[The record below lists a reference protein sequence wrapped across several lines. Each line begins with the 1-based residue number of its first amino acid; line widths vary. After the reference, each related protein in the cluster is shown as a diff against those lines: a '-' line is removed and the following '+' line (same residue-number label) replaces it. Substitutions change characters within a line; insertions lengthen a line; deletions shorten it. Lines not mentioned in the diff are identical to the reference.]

1 MIPKSEQGIKQWLD
15 ELKKHPL
22 TAKMREDLAA
32 KELAKRKDA
41 ARKIAALEKERDET
55 VPKLR
60 AILDEKERKL
70 KEAQTAL
77 NTAASEFNTAKYNL
91 SAENH
96 NFETSIANY
105 ATILVE
111 SADPALNIAMAFFQ
125 DKLTWLRSPGRISR
139 NAAGSEVNI
148 FSESKKTRE
157 ESNAPAVKSALAYC
171 QEAIKELESMKLLPI
186 PDLQRIEGLK
196 TAIPDISVYT
206 LFEGEKPLSR

>member
-15 ELKKHPL
+15 ELEKHPL

-41 ARKIAALEKERDET
+41 ARNIAALEKERDET

-77 NTAASEFNTAKYNL
+77 NIAAAEFNTAKYNL
-91 SAENH
+91 STEAH
-96 NFETSIANY
+96 SYETAIANY
-105 ATILVE
+105 AAVLVE
-111 SADPALNIAMAFFQ
+111 SADLAIDAAIVFFQ
-125 DKLTWLRSPGRISR
+125 GKLTWLRSPGRISR
-139 NAAGSEVNI
+139 NAAGSERNI
-148 FSESKKTRE
+148 FSETKITRE

-171 QEAIKELESMKLLPI
+171 QAAIKELEAMKLLPV
-186 PDLQRIEGLK
+186 PDFEKIEDLK
-196 TAIPDISVYT
+196 KKIPDISVYT
-206 LFEGEKPLSR
+206 EYTGTKPISR